1 MYAYICGLLL
11 KSSCLPLEQFETQC
25 LKSLLALSWDAV
37 PNVRLALAK
46 VLVEDVITNGNCFS
60 CKFHILHASAR

>member
-11 KSSCLPLEQFETQC
+11 KGSSLPPVQFENEC

-46 VLVEDVITNGNCFS
+46 VLVEDVSINGNYNFNT
-60 CKFHILHASAR
+60 LL